1 MAITPRRAS
10 SNITTTL
17 EYLLG
22 GQDRL
27 GHTPGP
33 MRRTNIVQQTPVPQ
47 NKELIIKAE
56 SMGTSLYQ
64 LTMVIHGVE
73 YSDKLSPKFP
83 LTVSLGQG
91 NYRFCSQIP
100 VNGTKVQCRCSCPDF
115 YFTWWYWDNK
125 NKALAGPAM
134 RPYVRKTA
142 SWPVRNPLS
151 TPGVCKHL
159 KSLTKKLIDLRILRR

>member
-1 MAITPRRAS
+1 MAITSRRAS
-10 SNITTTL
+10 SSITTTL
-17 EYLLG
+17 EFLLG

-64 LTMVIHGVE
+64 LTMIIHGVE
-73 YSDKLSPKFP
+73 YSDKPSPQFP

-91 NYRFCSQIP
+91 NYKYACQMP
-100 VNGTKVQCRCSCPDF
+100 VSGTRVQCRCSCRDF
-115 YFTWWYWDNK
+115 YFTWSWWDKQNH
-125 NKALAGPAM
+125 ALAGPAM
-134 RPYVRKTA
+134 KPYVRKTTG
-142 SWPVRNPLS
+142 WPVRNPLS

-159 KSLTKKLIDLRILRR
+159 KSLTKKLIDLRILKR